1 MNPATLKARAEVK
14 AQLDAQLARREL
26 LREATDRAARA
37 FRDYVTRRLA
47 EKAEEG

>member
-14 AQLDAQLARREL
+14 AQLDAYFARREL

-37 FRDYVTRRLA
+37 FRDYVTRKTA
-47 EKAEEG
+47 ELEKEE